1 MFSLWELN
9 SDKIADSSHCNSVQE
24 KRSGHYDLEAMKKS
38 LINQFEDEGG
48 GGVGIPSVT
57 FGSKEIK
64 TKVEIKL
71 PITNF
76 DAAVGKTAALPA
88 PSHYPAEASGA
99 HISCYR
105 SVDLPGSISKLNS
118 FFSQMGPF
126 EVFAYGPTL
135 KFKLSWSGA
144 PLARPPRRPTSLP
157 LRAPLTSQNVASTN
171 DVRSPAEEAN
181 GNNENRKK
189 QRIFYQFIY
198 NNNTRQQTEA
208 REDLYCPWCSI
219 DCRRLYSLLKHLKLC
234 HRRFIFTYAVSTCIF
249 MSTWSSVAL

>member
-1 MFSLWELN
+1 
-9 SDKIADSSHCNSVQE
+9 
-24 KRSGHYDLEAMKKS
+24 
-38 LINQFEDEGG
+38 
-48 GGVGIPSVT
+48 
-57 FGSKEIK
+57 
-64 TKVEIKL
+64 
-71 PITNF
+71 
-76 DAAVGKTAALPA
+76 
-88 PSHYPAEASGA
+88 
-99 HISCYR
+99 
-105 SVDLPGSISKLNS
+105 
-118 FFSQMGPF
+118 MGPF

-135 KFKLSWSGA
+135 KFKLSWSGT

-171 DVRSPAEEAN
+171 DVRTPAEEAD

-234 HRRFIFTYAVSTCIF
+234 HRRFIFTYAVSNVVPGPDTLSRLTWRAIVLWAYSATSIKRTC
-249 MSTWSSVAL
+249 SRPARTLNA

>member
-1 MFSLWELN
+1 MRKVHKGGDKTPNTNFTDPAVGTTNPFSC
-9 SDKIADSSHCNSVQE
+9 S
-24 KRSGHYDLEAMKKS
+24 
-38 LINQFEDEGG
+38 F
-48 GGVGIPSVT
+48 T
-57 FGSKEIK
+57 FPRGSKRR
-64 TKVEIKL
+64 T
-71 PITNF
+71 F
-76 DAAVGKTAALPA
+76 
-88 PSHYPAEASGA
+88 
-99 HISCYR
+99 SCFR
-105 SVDLPGSISKLNS
+105 FVDLPGSIFKSNS

-135 KFKLSWSGA
+135 KFKLSWSGT

-171 DVRSPAEEAN
+171 DNRSPAEEAIR
-181 GNNENRKK
+181 NNESRKK

-234 HRRFIFTYAVSTCIF
+234 HRRFIFTYAVSICIF
-249 MSTWSSVAL
+249 MGTFNLISRVSHLNSYITDCSS